1 MPERPPPG
9 TSGEASPPNLTGLNA
24 RPGRQV
30 LHPDQVDLSVP
41 HGRHRRHQR
50 RRHHTLAAGLLT
62 LMLVLAAGTA
72 AALVIGGDP
81 RLIVS
86 CSLASSNSHTPGRDS
101 FVYAS
106 DGSRLGA
113 VPTDRNREPV
123 SLKRM
128 SPWLPEA
135 TVEIEDRRF
144 WQRGAL
150 DYGAIARA
158 AIADLKAGRVV
169 QGGSTLA
176 QQYVRNRYLAGHR
189 PTLMRKLKEA
199 CLAVELERAWSKRRI
214 LQAYLNTVFYGE
226 SAYGAQA
233 AAWTYFSRSARN
245 LTLPQAALLA
255 GLPQAPSV
263 YDPFR
268 NPRDGRARRN
278 EVLAAMHSAGTI
290 STKQFRAA
298 RASPLLLHPGRRY
311 SSVRAA
317 PFFNYVLRTLER
329 RYGRRAEHGGLHVQ
343 TTLDPRLQQLAEN
356 AIAGWLSSP
365 LDPAGVLVAIDPRD
379 GAIRAMA
386 VDVPGGTPLRFNLA
400 SQSHRQAGSAFK
412 VFTLTAA
419 MEQGISLNSVW
430 HGPPSLTIPSRR
442 CLNANGPW
450 VVHNFADEKA
460 GTMSLA
466 QAIAHS
472 VNTIFAQVVM
482 RVGPAHVVDV
492 AHRMGIRS
500 PLKPVCSI
508 TLGPEGVSPLEMTT
522 AFATLAARGIRRG
535 AHALQMVS
543 LPSRHVIARLRPRGK
558 QALTQ
563 SVADRVTYAL
573 TGVIRSGTGVAAN
586 PGRPAAGKTGTA
598 EGFKDAW
605 FCGYVPQLAACAWI
619 GYPHAETPMRGLDG
633 FGQVVGGSVPARIW
647 HDFMVPALSSEPV
660 EALPTVPASPSSATA
675 SPPLAPVTTR

>member
-1 MPERPPPG
+1 M
-9 TSGEASPPNLTGLNA
+9 
-24 RPGRQV
+24 V
-30 LHPDQVDLSVP
+30 LLSLVVVS
-41 HGRHRRHQR
+41 
-50 RRHHTLAAGLLT
+50 AAG
-62 LMLVLAAGTA
+62 VA
-72 AALVIGGDP
+72 AALVVAGDP
-81 RLIVS
+81 NLIVS
-86 CSLASSNSHTPGRDS
+86 CSLASSKSRTVGRDS
-101 FVYAS
+101 FVYA
-106 DGSRLGA
+106 DNGMRLGA
-113 VPTDRNREPV
+113 VPTTRNREPV
-123 SLKRM
+123 AIERM
-128 SPWLPEA
+128 SPWLPTA

-144 WQRGAL
+144 WKRGAL

-158 AIADLKAGRVV
+158 ALADLKAGRVV

-189 PTLMRKLKEA
+189 TTLGRKLKEA

-214 LQAYLNTVFYGE
+214 LQAYLNTVFYGQ

-255 GLPQAPSV
+255 GLPQAPSD

-268 NPRDGRARRN
+268 NPKAARARRN
-278 EVLAAMHSAGTI
+278 EVLAAMHSAGAI
-290 STKQFRAA
+290 SAAQFQAA
-298 RASPLLLHPGRRY
+298 AASPLQLHPGRRY

-317 PFFNYVLRTLER
+317 PFFNYVLRTLAR
-329 RYGRRAEHGGLHVQ
+329 RYGGREQHGGLHVD
-343 TTLDPRLQQLAEN
+343 TTLDPRLQGLAEN

-365 LDPAGVLVAIDPRD
+365 SDPAGVLVAIDPRN

-386 VDVPGGTPLRFNLA
+386 VDVPGGAPMRFNLA
-400 SQSHRQAGSAFK
+400 TQSHRQAGSAFK

-419 MEQGISLNSVW
+419 MEQGVSLNSVW
-430 HGPPSLTIPSRR
+430 QGPPSLTIPNRR

-450 VVHNFADEKA
+450 VVHNYADETA
-460 GTMSLA
+460 GTMTLA

-522 AFATLAARGIRRG
+522 AFATLAARGIRHG
-535 AHALQMVS
+535 AHALQKVT
-543 LPSRHVIARLRPRGK
+543 LPTGRVIGRLRTRGK
-558 QALTQ
+558 RALAR
-563 SVADRVTYAL
+563 SVADHVTYAL
-573 TGVIRSGTGVAAN
+573 SGVVRGGTGVAAN

-619 GYPHAETPMRGLDG
+619 GYPHAEITMQNIDG
-633 FGQVVGGSVPARIW
+633 FAQVVGGSIPARIW
-647 HDFMVPALSSEPV
+647 HDFMVPALSTEPV
-660 EALPTVPASPSSATA
+660 QALPGVPTYPTLTPTYPTPAPTSPTLTPTYPTPPTPAPTPPTPAPTA
-675 SPPLAPVTTR
+675 PTPAPTAPTPAPTPP